1 MFVGVDGDVELEL
14 DAVLLGAV
22 ELGVVELGVVELG
35 VVELGVVELGVVEL
49 GVVEL
54 GVVELGVVE
63 LGVVE
68 LGVKA
73 EFWSAD
79 VLAVELPPPPHPVN
93 SKAPR
98 SRAGRGNTT
107 KRRVKVLMG
116 MTVSSLGKLLAIR
129 PMRAQ

>member
-1 MFVGVDGDVELEL
+1 MFVGADGDAELEL
-14 DAVLLGAV
+14 DAVPLGAA

-35 VVELGVVELGVVEL
+35 VVEVGVVEVGVVE
-49 GVVEL
+49 V
-54 GVVELGVVE
+54 
-63 LGVVE
+63 GVVE

-79 VLAVELPPPPHPVN
+79 GLAVELPPPPHPVN

-107 KRRVKVLMG
+107 KRRVEVLMG
-116 MTVSSLGKLLAIR
+116 MTVSSLGELLAIR
-129 PMRAQ
+129 PMRAQQA

>member
-1 MFVGVDGDVELEL
+1 LFVGADGDAELEL
-14 DAVLLGAV
+14 DAVPLGAV

-35 VVELGVVELGVVEL
+35 VVEVGVVEVGVVE
-49 GVVEL
+49 V
-54 GVVELGVVE
+54 GVVE

-79 VLAVELPPPPHPVN
+79 GLAVELPPPPHPVN

-107 KRRVKVLMG
+107 NRRVKVLMG
-116 MTVSSLGKLLAIR
+116 MAVSSLGELLAIR
-129 PMRAQ
+129 PMRAQQA

>member
-1 MFVGVDGDVELEL
+1 LFVGVDGDVELEL
-14 DAVLLGAV
+14 DAVLLGA
-22 ELGVVELGVVELG
+22 VELGVVELG

-129 PMRAQ
+129 PMRAQQA